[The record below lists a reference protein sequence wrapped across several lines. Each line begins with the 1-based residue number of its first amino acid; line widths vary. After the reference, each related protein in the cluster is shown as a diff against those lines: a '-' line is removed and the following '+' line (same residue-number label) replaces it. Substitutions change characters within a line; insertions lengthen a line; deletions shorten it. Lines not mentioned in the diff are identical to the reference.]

1 MMYRRDG
8 LIFMNLNDDQWN
20 NPKIA
25 KILPYESTNWG
36 AFKDLSDTSV
46 KRLVPEVSQSSLD
59 RAMRGDCTPLMNEG
73 LREPRGCLKLLNTP
87 KDCDEKDHCLSYK
100 KEHCI
105 LGHRKMPECF
115 SPLTT
120 KSLRPLVLAWLEGY
134 YIIREKED

>member
-8 LIFMNLNDDQWN
+8 LIFMGLKDRHWSD
-20 NPKIA
+20 PKVA

-36 AFKDLSDTSV
+36 AFADLKGTDV
-46 KRLVPEVSQSSLD
+46 ERLIPEVSAESLD

-73 LREPRGCLKLLNTP
+73 LREPRGCLKLLNAP

-100 KEHCI
+100 KDACI
-105 LGHRKMPECF
+105 LGHRKMPDCF

-120 KSLRPLVLAWLEGY
+120 QSLRPLVIAWLEGF
-134 YIIREKED
+134 YIVRERRH